1 MIPVSRPP
9 LPCCGTTAALAE
21 RHRRGVSRT
30 EPNRTASRGA
40 EHKYEDP
47 MSCSTTRGQAEPGFQ
62 GGNPGR
68 GIGTQP
74 ANTQHAAGLP
84 FRCSCSRFAANR
96 LRVWPVGAAWSVAMG
111 GFQEG
116 NRALS
121 AGCGTMTTT
130 TEPSRT
136 GPSRTVRPTRLPV
149 VARRAQ
155 KPNCLEPRSTGMAV
169 RGERG
174 PIQGVVPLVPR
185 LGAVG
190 HRLTAPVVAREAGK
204 PNRTPAAGCRLRAAG
219 TVVGPAGPFRT
230 VPLPTGCSTN
240 GLKAKPDGGT
250 LP

>member
-1 MIPVSRPP
+1 
-9 LPCCGTTAALAE
+9 
-21 RHRRGVSRT
+21 
-30 EPNRTASRGA
+30 
-40 EHKYEDP
+40 

-62 GGNPGR
+62 NGNPGR

-155 KPNCLEPRSTGMAV
+155 KPNCLEPRSTGNGRPRRTGANPGGGPPRAKA
-169 RGERG
+169 RGSR
-174 PIQGVVPLVPR
+174 PPS
-185 LGAVG
+185 
-190 HRLTAPVVAREAGK
+190 HRASCGTRSREAEPHPRCRVSAAGGRDGGRTRRPV
-204 PNRTPAAGCRLRAAG
+204 PNRPLANRL
-219 TVVGPAGPFRT
+219 
-230 VPLPTGCSTN
+230 
-240 GLKAKPDGGT
+240 
-250 LP
+250 